1 MNGSTL
7 GLVHDFLIVRAFD
20 GIESTP
26 EGFEARSAGFP
37 EHVTLENPPD
47 RFANTLRF
55 MSANVFSTARLAMII
70 RNDRKAELG

>member
-37 EHVTLENPPD
+37 EHVTLESPPD
-47 RFANTLRF
+47 RFTNALRF
-55 MSANVFSTARLAMII
+55 MSPNVFSTARLAMII